1 MAITEQHSRR
11 RRGKHPQGET
21 NPSSI
26 DRLSDLPDSVLTH
39 ILSFLPTNLSVRTSI
54 LGQRWRFLWAYVPT
68 LDFHDENQEIIN
80 RVMLLRRVQTINT
93 FRLHF
98 YLDCSAYQLETWFTF
113 AIMRG
118 VQKLDL
124 SLAYEEDTVSG
135 LPGCIFTCETLVDL
149 SLYYCGG
156 IPASGAVC
164 LPRLKILRLISVQYE
179 ADESLPHLLSGC
191 PVLEDL
197 EIRLESDMVTCNV
210 SSPTVKRLVLDFL
223 YEGCCSYGRSDRL
236 EIDNTPALE
245 YLEINNCSS
254 EHIKCGVL
262 NSLIKAEIGFYKDEK
277 KQDYYLYS
285 RTVLEFFDRLCNV
298 ECLKLD
304 LSYGPDIMDSVLSA
318 WTTNFR
324 NLRKLELHADCRF
337 LPKFLENADNLETLI
352 FTEHWEEIEGWM
364 EPRQQ
369 VPTCLLSNLRI
380 INIENIQGQKHEFEA
395 IRYFLRNSKVLER
408 MKISYSRRLFSSNKE
423 INMLKKISTF
433 ERGSTACQVEFLLDR

>member
-11 RRGKHPQGET
+11 RRGKHPHGEP

-54 LGQRWRFLWAYVPT
+54 LGQRWRFLWAYVPN
-68 LDFHDENQEIIN
+68 LEFLHENQEIIN
-80 RVMLLRRVQTINT
+80 RVMLLRRVQTVNI

-98 YLDCSAYQLETWFTF
+98 YLDYSAYQLETWLTF
-113 AIMRG
+113 AVIRG

-124 SLAYEEDTVSG
+124 SLEYEDTISG
-135 LPGCIFTCETLVDL
+135 LPGCLFTCETLVDL
-149 SLYYCGG
+149 SLYYCGL

-191 PVLEDL
+191 PGLEDL
-197 EIRLESDMVTCNV
+197 EIRFESDMVCCNV
-210 SSPTVKRLVLDFL
+210 SSPTVKRLVLDFI
-223 YEGCCSYGRSDRL
+223 YEGCGGRSDRL

-262 NSLIKAEIGFYKDEK
+262 NSLIKAEIGFYNDEK

-285 RTVLEFFDRLCNV
+285 RTVLEFFDRLRNV

-304 LSYGPDIMDSVLSA
+304 LSCGPDIMDSVLSA
-318 WTTNFR
+318 WTTMFC
-324 NLRKLELHADCRF
+324 NLTKLELHADCRF
-337 LPKFLENADNLETLI
+337 LSKFLANADNLETLI
-352 FTEHWEEIEGWM
+352 FTE
-364 EPRQQ
+364 
-369 VPTCLLSNLRI
+369 VC
-380 INIENIQGQKHEFEA
+380 
-395 IRYFLRNSKVLER
+395 
-408 MKISYSRRLFSSNKE
+408 
-423 INMLKKISTF
+423 
-433 ERGSTACQVEFLLDR
+433 

>member
-1 MAITEQHSRR
+1 MAITEQNSRR
-11 RRGKHPQGET
+11 RHRRH
-21 NPSSI
+21 PSSI
-26 DRLSDLPDSVLTH
+26 DRLSDLQDSVLTH

-54 LGQRWRFLWAYVPT
+54 LGQRWRFLWAYVPN
-68 LDFHDENQEIIN
+68 LEFLHEDQEIIN
-80 RVMLLRRVQTINT
+80 RVMLLRRVQTLNT

-98 YLDCSAYQLETWFTF
+98 YLEYSAYQLETWLAF
-113 AIMRG
+113 ATMRG
-118 VQKLDL
+118 VKKIDL
-124 SLAYEEDTVSG
+124 SLAYEDTVSG
-135 LPGCIFTCETLVDL
+135 LPGCLFTCETLVDL
-149 SLYYCGG
+149 SLYDCGL
-156 IPASGAVC
+156 IPASGSVC
-164 LPRLKILRLISVQYE
+164 LPRLKILRLIAVQYE

-197 EIRLESDMVTCNV
+197 EIRLESDMVSCNV
-210 SSPTVKRLVLDFL
+210 SSPTVKRLVLDFI
-223 YEGCCSYGRSDRL
+223 YEGCCGRSDRL

-262 NSLIKAEIGFYKDEK
+262 NSLIKAEIGFYNDKK

-285 RTVLEFFDRLCNV
+285 RTVLEFFDRLRNA

-304 LSYGPDIMDSVLSA
+304 LSCSPDIIDSVLSA

-337 LPKFLENADNLETLI
+337 LPKFLENADNLI

-380 INIENIQGQKHEFEA
+380 IKIENIQGQKHELEA

-433 ERGSTACQVEFLLDR
+433 ERGSRACQVAFSYFVSYNHY